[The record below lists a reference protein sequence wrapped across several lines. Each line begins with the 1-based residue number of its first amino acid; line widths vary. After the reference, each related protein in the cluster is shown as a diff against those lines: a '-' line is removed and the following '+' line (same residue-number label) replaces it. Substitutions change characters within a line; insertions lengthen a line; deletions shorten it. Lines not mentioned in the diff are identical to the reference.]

1 MLGHFL
7 IKLTTSQLLNQQ
19 VTSIVL
25 LTAGNE

>member
-7 IKLTTSQLLNQQ
+7 IKLTTSQLLIQQ